1 VLSLFEARG
10 KESWIFKG
18 IFYDGLSAV
27 VSSKISF
34 SGKLPFATR
43 ACFLEIVPNVFF
55 DTFLAEPVGTLEVN
69 RNFEELFTNRA

>member
-1 VLSLFEARG
+1 MLSLLEARG
-10 KESWIFKG
+10 KEPWIFEG
-18 IFYDGLSAV
+18 IFNDGLSAV

-34 SGKLPFATR
+34 GGKLPFATR

-55 DTFLAEPVGTLEVN
+55 DAFLAEPVRTLEVN